1 MKLSTPPRPT
11 RKQKGEIAEM
21 AFAAKAMSLGM
32 TVSRPYSETCYD
44 FVLESAGRLS
54 RIQVKSGWSEI
65 HHGGY
70 PVKMS
75 NYLRAY
81 RPDEIDFIA
90 VYIVPEDTWYV
101 VPVSA
106 VRGRM
111 TNFYPNVPRSRGA
124 LERFR
129 EAWEL
134 LSAPTGTSPRA
145 PHNKG
150 LSSRATARRFPRAGV
165 EGPGVSTSEQFA
177 RAKRARAAWSALGEF
192 LFR

>member
-1 MKLSTPPRPT
+1 
-11 RKQKGEIAEM
+11 M

-44 FVLESAGRLS
+44 FVLEAAGRLS

-75 NYLRAY
+75 NYLRNY
-81 RPDEIDFIA
+81 RADEIDFIV

-101 VPVSA
+101 VPVTA
-106 VRGRM
+106 VMGRM
-111 TNFYPNVPRSRGA
+111 TSFYPNVARSRGA

-134 LSAPTGTSPRA
+134 LSSHTGTSSRA
-145 PHNKG
+145 RTSRNVLVRVEGPALPKKG
-150 LSSRATARRFPRAGV
+150 LSSRAQARRSPRAGV
-165 EGPGVSTSEQFA
+165 EAPGVPTPEQFA